1 MRYREFLAAMRKA
14 QKEAAQHG
22 VQLCLIGGMAVSVWG
37 TPRATNDVDF
47 LIWHPDRTGLDRFFR
62 SLRETYPE
70 SEYFSTTEGMIARSL
85 RVVYPGGLHVDWI
98 EPRYGWQV
106 EMLQRATFIQIGRMA
121 LPVIDIVDLIA
132 MKLKAGGVKDDA
144 DASNLFQIIRG
155 QPAMVKR
162 LQGVARHLR
171 VDRKLTRLIAA
182 RR

>member
-1 MRYREFLAAMRKA
+1 MRYREFLAALRKA

-62 SLRETYPE
+62 ALREAYPE
-70 SEYFSTTEGMIARSL
+70 SDYFPITEGMIARSL
-85 RVVYPGGLHVDWI
+85 RVAYPGGLHIDWI

-106 EMLQRATFIQIGRMA
+106 EMLQRAPLIQIGRTA
-121 LPVIDIVDLIA
+121 LPVIDVVDLIA

-144 DASNLFQIIRG
+144 DASNLFQTLRG
-155 QPAMVKR
+155 QPTLVQR
-162 LQGVARHLR
+162 LQDVASRLR
-171 VDRKLTRLIAA
+171 VDRKLTRLIHAK
-182 RR
+182 R